1 MDVSIGEHITLLGYS
16 FLVGILLGALYDAI
30 RLIRTFFGLGRDYR
44 DSPVIAAI
52 DPPLIGKR
60 KKRERGKTTKAAVMS
75 AVFVFDMLYMLAAT
89 AVTVIFVYHAYSGT
103 PRGFALLGEAVGFI
117 LYMKTVGR
125 LTVRAASY
133 IFFAVDTTL
142 RYIVFF
148 TVTPIKFIAVRL
160 ARAAKKVWHATVVRA
175 VRGAAANVSSARVER
190 YIKNRLEKTLSAIAS
205 SVGESGTEK

>member
-60 KKRERGKTTKAAVMS
+60 NKRERGKTTKAAVTS

-125 LTVRAASY
+125 LTARAASY
-133 IFFAVDTTL
+133 IFFAVDTAL
-142 RYIVFF
+142 RYIVFL

-160 ARAAKKVWHATVVRA
+160 ARAAKKLWRATVVRA
-175 VRGAAANVSSARVER
+175 VRGAAANVSSARAER
-190 YIKNRLEKTLSAIAS
+190 YTKNRLEKTLSAIAS